1 MHTLCL
7 GCKKYTDNIG
17 SKKVIMMN
25 KAIRDKSRCANFM
38 SDKSRFL
45 KQRFNEKS
53 SWNNINL
60 NFSYTSQIQI
70 QQ

>member
-1 MHTLCL
+1 
-7 GCKKYTDNIG
+7 
-17 SKKVIMMN
+17 MMN
-25 KAIRDKSRCANFM
+25 NVIRSI
-38 SDKSRFL
+38 SDTSRFL

>member
-1 MHTLCL
+1 MHTYCL
-7 GCKKYTDNIG
+7 GCKNTQITLV
-17 SKKVIMMN
+17 KKKMIMMN
-25 KAIRDKSRCANFM
+25 KVIINKSRCANCI